1 MTVIASSADQ
11 ELLELGLSQLRNQLP
26 DTWAVETAIGPA
38 TARGEATQHVIVKA
52 PFGSASVA
60 ALVEVRQTFSPQDA
74 RRLLGAPIGQQLRAM
89 AGNTP
94 IVVISRYLSPRTREL
109 LEAERVSYID
119 LSGNIRLELQNLF
132 VAVEKVTRNPSPTKA
147 PPPGLRG
154 AMGGRVLR
162 VLVDARPPY
171 ALTDIAK
178 AAGVD
183 GGYTS
188 RILDALSDE
197 ALIEREPRG
206 KVTKTDWPAL
216 LRARAHYVSV
226 LGSRAAQG
234 YVSPRG
240 TRAALNALSERP
252 PADLWAITG
261 SFAAAEIAP
270 VAAPALLVLYAM
282 NPASV
287 AADLGLLPADD
298 GANVV
303 LIRPSNYGPFDR
315 TRKKDDLIWAG
326 VSQVVLD
333 CLSGNGRMPAEGE
346 ALIEWMTENEP
357 AWRVEIDQLPPPAGT
372 P

>member
-1 MTVIASSADQ
+1 
-11 ELLELGLSQLRNQLP
+11 
-26 DTWAVETAIGPA
+26 
-38 TARGEATQHVIVKA
+38 
-52 PFGSASVA
+52 
-60 ALVEVRQTFSPQDA
+60 
-74 RRLLGAPIGQQLRAM
+74 
-89 AGNTP
+89 
-94 IVVISRYLSPRTREL
+94 

-119 LSGNIRLELQNLF
+119 LAGNIRLELQNLF
-132 VAVEKVTRNPSPTKA
+132 VAVEKATRNPSPTKT

-154 AMGGRVLR
+154 ASGGRVLR

-216 LRARAHYVSV
+216 LRERAQHLNL

-234 YVSPRG
+234 YISPRG
-240 TRAALNALSERP
+240 TREALNVLSNRP
-252 PADLWAITG
+252 PAESWAITG
-261 SFAAAEIAP
+261 SFAAAEVAP
-270 VAAPALLVLYAM
+270 VAAPSLLVLYAM
-282 NPASV
+282 NPTAV

-315 TRKKDDLIWAG
+315 TRRKDDLVWAG
-326 VSQVVLD
+326 LSQVVLD

-346 ALIEWMTENEP
+346 ALIDWMSENEP
-357 AWRVEIDQLPPPAGT
+357 AWRIEIDQLPPPAGT
-372 P
+372 S